1 MFMGAMLAVM
11 LQALL
16 IRASKLTHKS
26 IQNKLIFMSIT
37 IQLLGQ
43 ILASARQAGLD
54 QAHLAQA
61 AGLAPETLS
70 RAKKRGTMDL
80 ASIDALA
87 RVTGLQLGLRPKPD
101 RLGMKAATQ
110 RSSLADPKWGLSWS
124 NPAVD
129 HETLIRSALA
139 KGSFVLLLEAIK
151 AHGLEEVLA
160 QWPQVKPGLKPQ
172 LQAEVERQLSNIRE
186 GASHAQA

>member
-1 MFMGAMLAVM
+1 
-11 LQALL
+11 
-16 IRASKLTHKS
+16 
-26 IQNKLIFMSIT
+26 MSIT
-37 IQLLGQ
+37 TQLLNQ

-87 RVTGLQLGLRPKPD
+87 RVTGLQLGLLSRSD
-101 RLGMKAATQ
+101 RLGMKATAQ
-110 RSSLADPKWGLSWS
+110 RSPLADPQWGLSWS
-124 NPAVD
+124 NPDVD
-129 HETLIRSALA
+129 RETLIRNALT
-139 KGSFVLLLEAIK
+139 KGSFILLLEAIK

-160 QWPQVKPGLKPQ
+160 QWTQVKPGLKPP
-172 LQAEVERQLSNIRE
+172 LQAEVERQLRNIRE

>member
-1 MFMGAMLAVM
+1 
-11 LQALL
+11 
-16 IRASKLTHKS
+16 
-26 IQNKLIFMSIT
+26 MSIAAR
-37 IQLLGQ
+37 LLDQ

-87 RVTGLQLGLRPKPD
+87 RVTGLQLGLLSTSD
-101 RLGMKAATQ
+101 RLGTKAAAQ
-110 RSSLADPKWGLSWS
+110 RSPLAAPQWGLSWS

-129 HETLIRSALA
+129 HETLIRNALA
-139 KGSFVLLLEAIK
+139 KGSFMLLLEAIK

-160 QWPQVKPGLKPQ
+160 QWAQVKPGLKPQ
-172 LQAEVERQLSNIRE
+172 LQAEVERQLRNIRE